1 MSWATGTPDR
11 ENYIEKMIRHQSV
24 VVKRGNGKE
33 KLVMCSNWGIVK
45 SLLLLKHQ
53 FQHPLVSQG
62 LKIRMVWGHFNP
74 NMAMDLGLFDN
85 EGQGILKILL
95 SSRVAKPRAGISWL
109 WRTQQL
115 SEQGHAAFPRDL
127 GTERKEGQANLVLF
141 G

>member
-1 MSWATGTPDR
+1 MSWANGTPDR
-11 ENYIEKMIRHQSV
+11 ENYIEKLIRHQSF
-24 VVKRGNGKE
+24 VVKRGNEKE
-33 KLVMCSNWGIVK
+33 KLVKCSTWGIVK

-53 FQHPLVSQG
+53 LQHPFVSQG

-74 NMAMDLGLFDN
+74 SMVMDLGLSDN
-85 EGQGILKILL
+85 EDQGILKILL
-95 SSRVAKPRAGISWL
+95 SSRVAKPTAGTSWL
-109 WRTQQL
+109 WWTQQL

>member
-1 MSWATGTPDR
+1 MSWANGTPDR
-11 ENYIEKMIRHQSV
+11 ENYIEKIIRHQSFV
-24 VVKRGNGKE
+24 VRRGNEKE
-33 KLVMCSNWGIVK
+33 KLVTCSNWGIVK

-53 FQHPLVSQG
+53 LQHPFVSQG

-74 NMAMDLGLFDN
+74 SMVMDLGLSDN
-85 EGQGILKILL
+85 EDQGILKILL
-95 SSRVAKPRAGISWL
+95 SSRVAKPTAGTSWL
-109 WRTQQL
+109 WWTQQL